1 MQEFPPQKKLL
12 FLQNVRDNTH
22 RFAIGR
28 HRRAR
33 QGAALSGELMRLP
46 GIGPATARLLWDNF
60 GSVEA
65 MRAAS
70 VDDLCKISGIGPAK
84 AALLREKLRG
94 SGRHGI
100 VCKGLLRVRRE
111 LQEDGGRSLNS

>member
-1 MQEFPPQKKLL
+1 
-12 FLQNVRDNTH
+12 
-22 RFAIGR
+22 
-28 HRRAR
+28 
-33 QGAALSGELMRLP
+33 MRLP

-94 SGRHGI
+94 
-100 VCKGLLRVRRE
+100 L
-111 LQEDGGRSLNS
+111 D